1 MNIYVLEKNNIPFYI
16 GKSTKPKNRLWHHKQ
31 KFGQDITQTILEK
44 VNENEWKFWECY
56 WIEQFTSW
64 GFILENKNKGGGGPT
79 RWDSKWDTQERKNAI
94 SNHPTRG
101 NNISKS
107 LINHSQHYT
116 PQIRKKMSESQK
128 GIPKPFSPQ
137 HVKNIGIA
145 KRKNAKPVLQYD
157 LDGNF
162 IKEWESKGEI
172 AKWLKKQTGRASNL
186 TSQIKDCILGRQ
198 KTCCGFIFK
207 YKKQ

>member
-1 MNIYVLEKNNIPFYI
+1 MKIYILEKNNIPFYI
-16 GKSTKPKNRLWHHKQ
+16 GKSNTPKKRLWHHKQ
-31 KFGQDITQTILEK
+31 KFGKNINQIILDK
-44 VNENEWKFWECY
+44 VREDEWKFWESY
-56 WIEQFTSW
+56 WIEQFRQW

-79 RWDSKWDTQERKNAI
+79 KWNSEWDTQERKNAI

-101 NNISKS
+101 DNISKS

-128 GIPKPFSPQ
+128 GIPKPFTEE
-137 HVKNIGIA
+137 HIKNIKQA
-145 KRKNAKPVLQYD
+145 KLKQAKPVLQYD

-162 IKEWESKGEI
+162 IQEWESKGQA
-172 AKWLKKQTGRASNL
+172 AKWLKKQTGRTSNL

-198 KTCCGFIFK
+198 KTCCNYIWK
-207 YKKQ
+207 YK